1 MSLQSFT
8 VTPANPNSFLD
19 TNNQRIESNLYFFP
33 NTTDQLNQ
41 VSVNDGR
48 VAYNTDVERLQCIIN
63 NEFQSLI
70 IEGDVPGVTGNTG
83 ATGATGARGATGATG
98 PTGPVNLSGQQLIA
112 SQILGATAAS
122 VTFSA
127 IPQTYHNLKLVITA
141 QSDTAGSGAGTSDL
155 QANYNGDT
163 GANYLWNQSYA
174 TQSSTNGAAFSY
186 PPSVA
191 RIGGIGQAGNA
202 PNIGS
207 VIVDI
212 INYTN
217 TTFSKT
223 SLGGSMTAG
232 IWDYVGA
239 IWANTSAITS
249 ILLTMDSGNFIPGSI
264 FLLYGY

>member
-1 MSLQSFT
+1 MSIQSFT

-19 TNNQRIESNLYFFP
+19 TNNQRIESNMYFFP

-83 ATGATGARGATGATG
+83 PTGQTGARGATGATG

-127 IPQTYHNLKLVITA
+127 IPQTYHNLK
-141 QSDTAGSGAGTSDL
+141 
-155 QANYNGDT
+155 
-163 GANYLWNQSYA
+163 
-174 TQSSTNGAAFSY
+174 
-186 PPSVA
+186 
-191 RIGGIGQAGNA
+191 
-202 PNIGS
+202 
-207 VIVDI
+207 
-212 INYTN
+212 
-217 TTFSKT
+217 
-223 SLGGSMTAG
+223 
-232 IWDYVGA
+232 
-239 IWANTSAITS
+239 
-249 ILLTMDSGNFIPGSI
+249 
-264 FLLYGY
+264 